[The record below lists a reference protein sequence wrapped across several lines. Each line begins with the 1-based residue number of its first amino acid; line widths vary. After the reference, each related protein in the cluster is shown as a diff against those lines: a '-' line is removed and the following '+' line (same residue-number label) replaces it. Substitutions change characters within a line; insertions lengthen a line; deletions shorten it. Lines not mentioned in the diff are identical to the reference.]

1 MAFSLDYLAKIE
13 LSQNQFERTY
23 NAATGSA
30 SGIAIEMWTF
40 NASAAGANN
49 STAQTG
55 VKSGVPDIQVAIPSN
70 GCHGLFIEF
79 KSKGGSVTQIQ
90 KNMHDKLKDAGYRVE
105 VVYDWFEA
113 RIILSEYIRGTKY
126 DRPSAVK
133 GMYNKTGSCGS

>member
-1 MAFSLDYLAKIE
+1 MNWVNLNPNISSLVWHTPNGGKRNIREAIAFK
-13 LSQNQFERTY
+13 R
-23 NAATGSA
+23 
-30 SGIAIEMWTF
+30 M
-40 NASAAGANN
+40 
-49 STAQTG
+49 G

-126 DRPSAVK
+126 DRPSAIK